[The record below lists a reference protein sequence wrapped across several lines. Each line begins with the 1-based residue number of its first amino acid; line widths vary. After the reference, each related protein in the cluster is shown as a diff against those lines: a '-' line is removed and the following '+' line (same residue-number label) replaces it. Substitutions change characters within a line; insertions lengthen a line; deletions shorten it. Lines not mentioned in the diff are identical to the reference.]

1 VSTAKHHTITLE
13 VDFNEPALTPAAF
26 DLFRLNARA
35 CGLPDVGHIH
45 VHLSVEV
52 EGFTHECK
60 VQELRDRLGA
70 LWFGDVTEVKV
81 KEPRQGEGGPT
92 E

>member
-1 VSTAKHHTITLE
+1 MSGTRHHTVTLE
-13 VDFNEPALTPAAF
+13 VDMTEPALVPAAF

-52 EGFTHECK
+52 EGSCYEGQ
-60 VQELRDRLGA
+60 VEELKERLAA
-70 LWFGDVTEVKV
+70 LWFGDVTGVKV
-81 KEPRQGEGGPT
+81 KEPRPGEPT

>member
-1 VSTAKHHTITLE
+1 MSGTRHHTVTLE

-52 EGFTHECK
+52 EGFTHESK
-60 VQELRDRLGA
+60 VRELKERLAA
-70 LWFGDVTEVKV
+70 LWFGDVTAVKV
-81 KEPRQGEGGPT
+81 KEPRQGEPT

>member
-1 VSTAKHHTITLE
+1 VSGPKHYTITLE

-52 EGFTHECK
+52 EGFTHERK

>member
-1 VSTAKHHTITLE
+1 MSTAKNHTITLE

-52 EGFTHECK
+52 EGFTHERK
-60 VQELRDRLGA
+60 VQELKERLAA
-70 LWFGDVTEVKV
+70 LWFGDVTAVKV
-81 KEPRQGEGGPT
+81 KEPRQGEPT

>member
-1 VSTAKHHTITLE
+1 MSTAKHHTITLE
-13 VDFNEPALTPAAF
+13 VDFNEPALTAAAF

-52 EGFTHECK
+52 EGFTHESK
-60 VQELRDRLGA
+60 VQELKERLAA
-70 LWFGDVTEVKV
+70 LWFGDVTAVKV
-81 KEPRQGEGGPT
+81 KELRQGEPT